1 MHTILLI
8 DDDERL
14 AELLSEYF
22 SRYDLQLLS
31 ETHPLQGIERL
42 KTQGD
47 DIDFVLLDIMLP
59 DMDGF
64 EVCRNIRKT
73 SDIPILMLTA
83 RGDVMDR
90 IVGLEIGADDYLA
103 KPFEPR
109 ELVARINSILKR
121 FSNDGDETKQQS
133 HLLSWGSLTV
143 DKQTHQASINKKT
156 LNLSTKEFELLLLLA
171 ENPDKTYS
179 RDEIMNELRGIDAEL
194 FSRSIDILVSRL
206 RQKLKPLTC
215 LQTVHGR
222 GYRFIPPVDS
232 I

>member
-14 AELLSEYF
+14 AELLSDF
-22 SRYDLQLLS
+22 FTLHGLQLVNEL
-31 ETHPLQGIERL
+31 HPVKGIERIS
-42 KTQGD
+42 QNSD
-47 DIDFVLLDIMLP
+47 EIDLVLLDVMLP

-64 EVCRNIRKT
+64 EVCKTIRKS

-121 FSNDGDETKQQS
+121 FSNESKESTSNTHQ
-133 HLLSWGSLTV
+133 LAWASLMI
-143 DKQTHQASINKKT
+143 DKQTHQASIDERD
-156 LNLSTKEFELLLLLA
+156 LNLSNKEFELLLLLA

-206 RQKLKPLTC
+206 RQKLKPLNC

-222 GYRFIPPVDS
+222 GYRFIPPTKSV
-232 I
+232 

>member
-121 FSNDGDETKQQS
+121 FSNDGDETKQQN